1 MPSPLWGEGV
11 PIRSGR
17 VRGLLGHRITHLTAR
32 KCAIWFWL
40 AALPWPALAQS
51 IVKQGTPVRHGNA
64 CWTETYEWSAP
75 AREGGKLILRADMGS
90 VEITP
95 GSGNQLEGRL
105 ILRAYTGSEERAR
118 RVFDAYHLSARS
130 IEGGGVYV
138 NGELAGSRHRDH
150 SVGAEFDIKLPA
162 RFNLDVETQG
172 GDVGV
177 EGALKGEARL
187 TTAGGDIQTTDI
199 SGPVRVETAGGSI
212 SMGNLGARAE
222 IRTAGGDIH
231 AGNIG
236 GDATI
241 ETSGGGIV
249 VGQAEGT
256 LRAETAG
263 GDVVIAGAAGQ
274 VTASTAGGQIQVG
287 PTGGSVRVETAGG
300 SIRLQGARGRVVA
313 DTAGGSIDL
322 LQLGAGVRANTSAGR
337 ILAEFDASAKTF
349 AASQLETSMGDVY
362 VYLPAGLPLTID
374 AAIDAAA
381 GHHIVTDYP
390 LSILGDKEDFSER
403 TIRGQGTL
411 NGGGEVLRIRT
422 VAGNIE
428 IRKLDARS
436 LEDLKSHEEAS
447 WNRWQER
454 QSEKE
459 QQQRE
464 REQERR
470 ERQKEKEEERDQD

>member
-1 MPSPLWGEGV
+1 M
-11 PIRSGR
+11 RNKR
-17 VRGLLGHRITHLTAR
+17 LLQS
-32 KCAIWFWL
+32 AIWLWL
-40 AALPWPALAQS
+40 AALPLPALGQS

-64 CWTETYEWSAP
+64 SWTETYEWTAP

-105 ILRAYTGSEERAR
+105 VLRVYTGSEEKAR

-138 NGELAGSRHRDH
+138 SGELSGSRHRDH
-150 SVGAEFDIKLPA
+150 SAGAEFDIKLPA

-172 GDVGV
+172 GDIGV
-177 EGALKGEARL
+177 EGALQGEARL
-187 TTAGGDIQTTDI
+187 TTAGGDIHTTDI
-199 SGPVRVETAGGSI
+199 SGPSRVETAGGGI
-212 SMGNLGARAE
+212 TMGNLGARAE
-222 IRTAGGDIH
+222 ARTAGGSIH
-231 AGNIG
+231 VGNVR
-236 GDATI
+236 GDANI
-241 ETSGGGIV
+241 ETSGGEIQ
-249 VGQAEGT
+249 VGQVDGT

-274 VTASTAGGQIQVG
+274 VVAQTAGGQIEVG
-287 PTGGSVRVETAGG
+287 PTGGSVRAETAGG

-313 DTAGGSIDL
+313 ETAGGSIDL
-322 LQLGAGVRANTSAGR
+322 LQLEAGVRASTSEGR
-337 ILAEFDASAKTF
+337 ILAEFNASAKTF

-362 VYLPAGLPLTID
+362 VYLPVGLSLTID

-381 GHHIVTDYP
+381 GHHIVTDFP
-390 LSILGDKEDFSER
+390 LSILGDKEDFGER
-403 TIRGQGTL
+403 TIRGHGTL

-428 IRKLDARS
+428 IRKLDSRS
-436 LEDLKSHEEAS
+436 LEDLKSREETS

-454 QSEKE
+454 QAEKN
-459 QQQRE
+459 QKQRE

-470 ERQKEKEEERDQD
+470 ERQREKEENRDQD

>member
-1 MPSPLWGEGV
+1 M
-11 PIRSGR
+11 RNK
-17 VRGLLGHRITHLTAR
+17 RILQS
-32 KCAIWFWL
+32 AIWFWL
-40 AALPWPALAQS
+40 AALPLQALGQS

-64 CWTETYEWSAP
+64 WTETYEWTAP

-95 GSGNQLEGRL
+95 GAGNQLEGRL
-105 ILRAYTGSEERAR
+105 VLRVYTGSEEKAR

-138 NGELAGSRHRDH
+138 SAELPGSRHHDQ
-150 SVGAEFDIKLPA
+150 SAGAEFDIKLPA

-172 GDVGV
+172 GDIGV
-177 EGALKGEARL
+177 EGALQGEARL
-187 TTAGGDIQTTDI
+187 TTAGGDIHTTDI
-199 SGPVRVETAGGSI
+199 SGPCRVETAGGGI
-212 SMGNLGARAE
+212 TLGNLGARAE
-222 IRTAGGDIH
+222 ARTAGGSIYV
-231 AGNIG
+231 GNVR

-241 ETSGGGIV
+241 ETSGGEIQ
-249 VGQAEGT
+249 VGQVDGT

-274 VTASTAGGQIQVG
+274 VVAQTAGGQIEVG
-287 PTGGSVRVETAGG
+287 PTLGSVRAETAGG

-313 DTAGGSIDL
+313 ETAGGSIDL
-322 LQLGAGVRANTSAGR
+322 LQLEAGVRASTSAGR
-337 ILAEFDASAKTF
+337 ILAEFNASAKTF

-362 VYLPAGLPLTID
+362 VYLPVGLPLTID

-381 GHHIVTDYP
+381 GHHIVTDFP

-403 TIRGQGTL
+403 TIRGHGTL

-428 IRKLDARS
+428 IRKLDSRS
-436 LEDLKSHEEAS
+436 LEDLKSREETS
-447 WNRWQER
+447 WNRR
-454 QSEKE
+454 QE
-459 QQQRE
+459 QQAEKNQRQRE

-470 ERQKEKEEERDQD
+470 ERQREKEEDRDQN